1 MARSLLDDSRYDS
14 IGRGKSRSSG
24 GGASGDKVK
33 LGLAIGLFVLAG
45 GVLAWYYELI
55 PGMGSS
61 RPAPVV
67 ITPEQK
73 EEIQKQ
79 EAHRQ
84 KQIERGEVTVGG
96 D

>member
-24 GGASGDKVK
+24 GASGDKVK
-33 LGLAIGLFVLAG
+33 LGLAIGLFVVAG
-45 GVLAWYYELI
+45 AVLAWYYELI
-55 PGMGSS
+55 PGMGSTK
-61 RPAPVV
+61 PAPVV
-67 ITPEQK
+67 ITQEQQ
-73 EEIQKQ
+73 EEIKKQ
-79 EAHRQ
+79 EDHRQ